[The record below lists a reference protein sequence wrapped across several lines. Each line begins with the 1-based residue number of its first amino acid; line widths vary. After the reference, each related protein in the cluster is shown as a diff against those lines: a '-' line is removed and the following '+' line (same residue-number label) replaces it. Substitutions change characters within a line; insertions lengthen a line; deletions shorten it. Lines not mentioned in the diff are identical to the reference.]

1 MSFSK
6 EYDCYSKV
14 LNVRAA
20 TSGNVPIID
29 HRAAGTTICKEYGC
43 YSKVLDVRAA
53 TSGNIHCKGSVS
65 VGVKYWVLFNRLSS
79 CRNNDLQRVRL
90 L

>member
-14 LNVRAA
+14 LN
-20 TSGNVPIID
+20 
-29 HRAAGTTICKEYGC
+29 
-43 YSKVLDVRAA
+43 VRAA

-79 CRNNDLQRVRL
+79 CRNNDLQRV
-90 L
+90 

>member
-29 HRAAGTTICKEYGC
+29 HRAAGTTICKEYDC
-43 YSKVLDVRAA
+43 YSKVPDMIAA
-53 TSGNIHCKGSVS
+53 TSGNVPIIALQLITELQEC
-65 VGVKYWVLFNRLSS
+65 RLAKSTAVID
-79 CRNNDLQRVRL
+79 RFRT
-90 L
+90 